1 MNKNRLMGE
10 REGWLCTFD
19 VQGLIHMKH
28 ILQHFEK
35 ADPVMAEIMRTS
47 KLKPRKRNTDDRF
60 EYLAL
65 TILYQQL
72 STKVADVISGR
83 FKGLFQTP
91 SLSRGETSL
100 PEGKN
105 KALGIFPTPGEI
117 LEVPD
122 EKLRAVGI
130 SWAKVGY
137 IRDLADKVQSGEVKL
152 EKLEELEDEAVI
164 VELTKV
170 KGIGR
175 WTAEMFLMSA
185 LGRPDIF
192 SFGDLGLQTAIKKAY
207 SFKTLPSK
215 RTMQR
220 ISKHW
225 SPYRTHAARLLWAS
239 LDNE

>member
-1 MNKNRLMGE
+1 MR
-10 REGWLCTFD
+10 
-19 VQGLIHMKH
+19 H

-35 ADPVMAEIMRTS
+35 ADPVMANIMRRH
-47 KLKPRKRNTDDRF
+47 KLKPRKRNTEDRF

-72 STKVADVISGR
+72 STKVADVISKR
-83 FKGLFQTP
+83 FRALF
-91 SLSRGETSL
+91 TSELFPL
-100 PEGKN
+100 PK
-105 KALGIFPTPGEI
+105 KI
-117 LEVPD
+117 LKVPD

-130 SWAKVGY
+130 SWAKVKY
-137 IRDLADKVQSGEVKL
+137 IKDLAEKVASQQVNLEVL
-152 EKLEELEDEAVI
+152 DQLTDEEVI

-170 KGIGR
+170 KGVGR

-225 SPYRTHAARLLWAS
+225 SPYRSHAARLLWAS